1 MSSLNVRWSKLHET
15 LLFRIIVKI
24 SFFFNCSNNKIKL

>member
-24 SFFFNCSNNKIKL
+24 SFFFLIVQITR